1 MKKEKKVL
9 FILRKKQTSH
19 ANYSSI
25 SSGLL
30 NSAKFVSD
38 MLNKNGIES
47 HLVEVRDNNCIDREV
62 TKYKPTHVVIEA
74 LWIVPSKFEILT
86 KLHPDIK
93 WIIRL
98 HSDISFL
105 ANEGIAMEWIYEY
118 LKFPQITVSSNDF
131 ETNQNFEILTNKKF
145 AYLPN
150 YYPVGFFN
158 KNKPKE
164 SCKKT
169 INVGCFGAIRP
180 LKNQLIQ
187 AVAAIDYA
195 DSCNKK
201 LRFHINVKRV
211 EGKGEPV
218 LKNLRELFENNP
230 KHELVEY
237 GWLNHDEFI
246 DLVQSMDLGMQV
258 SFTETFNIVT
268 ADFVNNNVP
277 VVVSKEISWVN
288 PLFFANP
295 SKVDSIFSRMKL
307 AFAFSGLKFL
317 NKIGLWWYS
326 LRSEKIWTKY
336 FG

>member
-86 KLHPDIK
+86 KLHPNIK

-131 ETNQNFEILTNKKF
+131 ETNQNFEMLTNKKF

>member
-131 ETNQNFEILTNKKF
+131 ETNQNFEMLTNKKF

>member
-9 FILRKKQTSH
+9 FILKKRQSSH
-19 ANYSSI
+19 TNYSSI

-47 HLVEVRDNNCIDREV
+47 NLVEVIDNNCIDREV
-62 TKYKPTHVVIEA
+62 TKYKPTHVIIEA
-74 LWIVPSKFEILT
+74 LWVVPSKFETLI
-86 KLHPDIK
+86 KLHPNVQ

-105 ANEGIAMEWIYEY
+105 ANEGIAIDWIYEY
-118 LKFPQITVSSNDF
+118 MKYPNVSVSSNDL
-131 ETNQNFEILTNKKF
+131 ETNENFSQLTNSNF
-145 AYLPN
+145 VYLPN

-158 KNKPKE
+158 HNRTKP
-164 SCKKT
+164 SCKKVL
-169 INVGCFGAIRP
+169 NVGCFGAVRP

-195 DSCNKK
+195 DTYGKK
-201 LRFHINVKRV
+201 LRFHINVKRI

-237 GWLNHDEFI
+237 DWLTHDEFI
-246 DLVQSMDLGMQV
+246 DVVQSMDFGMQV

-268 ADFVNNNVP
+268 ADFVNNNIP
-277 VVVSKEISWVN
+277 VVVSREIPWVN
-288 PLFFANP
+288 KLFQANP
-295 SKVDSIFSRMKL
+295 SKVESIVRRMRL
-307 AFAFSGLKFL
+307 ALMFPKLKFL
-317 NKIGLWWYS
+317 NKIGLWLNS
-326 LRSEKIWTKY
+326 LKSEKIWTKY
-336 FG
+336 FS

>member
-9 FILRKKQTSH
+9 FVLKKKQTSH
-19 ANYSSI
+19 SNYSSI

-30 NSAKFVSD
+30 NSARFVSE

-47 HLVEVRDNNCIDREV
+47 HLVEVIDNNCIDREV
-62 TKYKPTHVVIEA
+62 TKYQPTHVIIEA
-74 LWIVPSKFEILT
+74 LWVVPSKFEVLT
-86 KLHPDIK
+86 KLHPNVQ

-105 ANEGIAMEWIYEY
+105 ANEGIAMEWIYDY
-118 LKFPQITVSSNDF
+118 LKYPQIKISANDL
-131 ETNQNFEILTNKKF
+131 ETNHNFEMLTNKDF
-145 AYLPN
+145 IYLPN

-164 SCKKT
+164 VCRKV
-169 INVGCFGAIRP
+169 INIGCFGAIRP

-195 DSCNKK
+195 NSYNKK
-201 LRFHINVKRV
+201 LRFHINIKRI

-218 LKNLRELFENNP
+218 LKNLRELFKNNP
-230 KHELVEY
+230 KHQLVEHD
-237 GWLNHDEFI
+237 WLDHDKFI

-268 ADFVNNNVP
+268 ADFVNNNIP

-288 PLFFANP
+288 PLFFANT
-295 SKVDSIFSRMKL
+295 SKVDSIFGKIKTAL
-307 AFAFSGLKFL
+307 FFSKLKFL
-317 NKIGLWWYS
+317 NKLGLWWYS
-326 LRSEKIWTKY
+326 FRSERIWTTY

>member
-9 FILRKKQTSH
+9 FILKKRQTSH
-19 ANYSSI
+19 SNYSSV

-30 NSAKFVSD
+30 NSASFVSN

-47 HLVEVRDNNCIDREV
+47 NLVEVIDNNCIDREV
-62 TKYKPTHVVIEA
+62 TKYKPTHVIIEA
-74 LWIVPSKFEILT
+74 LWVVPSKFEVLT
-86 KLHPDIK
+86 RLHPNVE

-118 LKFPQITVSSNDF
+118 LKYPNVKISANDL
-131 ETNQNFEILTNKKF
+131 ETNQNFEMLTNRDF
-145 AYLPN
+145 VYLPN

-158 KNKPKE
+158 RNRPKNK
-164 SCKKT
+164 CKKT
-169 INVGCFGAIRP
+169 INIGCFGAVRP

-187 AVAAIDYA
+187 AVSAIDYA
-195 DSCNKK
+195 DTYGKK
-201 LRFHINVKRV
+201 LRFHINVKRI

-218 LKNLRELFENNP
+218 LKNLRELFKNNP
-230 KHELVEY
+230 RHELVEY
-237 GWLNHDEFI
+237 DWLTHDEFI
-246 DLVQSMDLGMQV
+246 DVVQSMDLGMQV

-268 ADFVNNNVP
+268 ADFVNNNIP
-277 VVVSKEISWVN
+277 VVVSKEIPWVN

-295 SKVDSIFSRMKL
+295 SKVNSIVKKMRIAFVFSK
-307 AFAFSGLKFL
+307 LKFL
-317 NKIGLWWYS
+317 NKIGLWLNS
-326 LRSEKIWTKY
+326 LNSEKIWTKY

>member
-9 FILRKKQTSH
+9 FILKKRQSSH
-19 ANYSSI
+19 TNYSSI

-47 HLVEVRDNNCIDREV
+47 NLVEVVDNNCIDREV
-62 TKYKPTHVVIEA
+62 TKYKPTHVIIEA
-74 LWIVPSKFEILT
+74 LWVVPSKFETLI
-86 KLHPDIK
+86 KLHPNVQ

-105 ANEGIAMEWIYEY
+105 ANEGIAIDWIYEY
-118 LKFPQITVSSNDF
+118 MKYPNVSVSSNDL
-131 ETNQNFEILTNKKF
+131 ETNENFSQLTNSNF
-145 AYLPN
+145 VYLPN

-158 KNKPKE
+158 HNRTKP
-164 SCKKT
+164 SCKKVL
-169 INVGCFGAIRP
+169 NVGCFGAVRP

-195 DSCNKK
+195 DTYGKK
-201 LRFHINVKRV
+201 LRFHINVKRI

-237 GWLNHDEFI
+237 DWLTHDEFI
-246 DLVQSMDLGMQV
+246 DVVQSMDFGMQV

-268 ADFVNNNVP
+268 ADFVNNNIP
-277 VVVSKEISWVN
+277 VVVSREIPWVSR
-288 PLFFANP
+288 LFQANP
-295 SKVDSIFSRMKL
+295 SKVESIVRRMRLALMFPKL
-307 AFAFSGLKFL
+307 KVL
-317 NKIGLWWYS
+317 NKIGLWLNS
-326 LRSEKIWTKY
+326 LKSERIWTKY

>member
-9 FILRKKQTSH
+9 FILKKRQTSH
-19 ANYSSI
+19 SNYSSV

-30 NSAKFVSD
+30 NSASFVSN

-47 HLVEVRDNNCIDREV
+47 NLVEVIDNNCIDREV
-62 TKYKPTHVVIEA
+62 TKYKPTHVIIEA
-74 LWIVPSKFEILT
+74 LWVVPSKFEVLT
-86 KLHPDIK
+86 RLHPNVE

-118 LKFPQITVSSNDF
+118 LKYPNVKVSANDL
-131 ETNQNFEILTNKKF
+131 ETNQNFEMLTNRDF
-145 AYLPN
+145 VYLPN

-158 KNKPKE
+158 RNHPKNK
-164 SCKKT
+164 CKKT
-169 INVGCFGAIRP
+169 IDIGCFGAVRP

-195 DSCNKK
+195 DTYGKK
-201 LRFHINVKRV
+201 LRFHINVKRI

-218 LKNLRELFENNP
+218 LKNLRELFKNNP
-230 KHELVEY
+230 GHELVEY
-237 GWLNHDEFI
+237 DWLTHDEFI
-246 DLVQSMDLGMQV
+246 DVVQSMDLGMQV

-268 ADFVNNNVP
+268 ADFVNNNIP
-277 VVVSKEISWVN
+277 VVVSKEIPWVN

-295 SKVDSIFSRMKL
+295 SKVNSIVKKMRIAFVFSK
-307 AFAFSGLKFL
+307 LKFL
-317 NKIGLWWYS
+317 NKIGLWLNS
-326 LRSEKIWTKY
+326 LNSEKIWTKY